1 MASTSFDPVQTDP
14 GMLLDTFGRVE
25 TSTQDLDR
33 ATQGYARTIAQ
44 AFTGA
49 VAGGKKFDD
58 VLKSLALR
66 LSDMAVQAAIKPI
79 AGNVAGG
86 IEDILGS
93 LFGGVKPFASGGV
106 VATPTYFPLGGGL
119 GVAGEAG
126 PEAILPL
133 SRGDDGAL
141 GVRAAAATGA
151 PSISIQIATPDLE
164 SFRRSEAYVAGHIA
178 RAVARGQRSL

>member
-1 MASTSFDPVQTDP
+1 MPSSSLDSTQTDP
-14 GMLLDTFGRVE
+14 HSLVDVLGKVDA
-25 TSTQDLDR
+25 STQGLDR
-33 ATQGYARTIAQ
+33 TTQNYARTIAQ

-66 LSDMAVQAAIKPI
+66 LSNMAVQASIKPI

-141 GVRAAAATGA
+141 GVRAAA
-151 PSISIQIATPDLE
+151 
-164 SFRRSEAYVAGHIA
+164 
-178 RAVARGQRSL
+178 